1 MSQGIGQRPRS
12 HHASQKPN
20 PDVNR
25 AQTAVLD
32 SFSQPA
38 YLNGVKLKAG
48 ASFMEPDATT
58 CSSRD
63 ILSSPLSAFL
73 VFWLP
78 GIAIVVSG
86 ALAISIGWRT
96 VVWVLALF
104 TMGTGCLVNAARC
117 GRVHC
122 YITGPFFLLMALASL
137 LYGLGILPI
146 RGNGWN
152 LLGLILL
159 VGVIV
164 LWCPPEMLWG
174 KYRQPRAGDAPR

>member
-1 MSQGIGQRPRS
+1 
-12 HHASQKPN
+12 
-20 PDVNR
+20 
-25 AQTAVLD
+25 
-32 SFSQPA
+32 
-38 YLNGVKLKAG
+38 
-48 ASFMEPDATT
+48 MEPDATT

-104 TMGTGCLVNAARC
+104 TMGTGCLVNAFRC

-122 YITGPFFLLMALASL
+122 YITGPFFLLMALAAL

-146 RGNGWN
+146 GGNGWN

-174 KYRQPRAGDAPR
+174 KYRQPHAGPAPR